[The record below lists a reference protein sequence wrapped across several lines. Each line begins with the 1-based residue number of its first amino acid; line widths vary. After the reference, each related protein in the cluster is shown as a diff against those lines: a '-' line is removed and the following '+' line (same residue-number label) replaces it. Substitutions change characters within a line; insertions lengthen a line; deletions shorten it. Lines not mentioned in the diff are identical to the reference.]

1 MYLRL
6 PLHKYLP
13 FLLKKTGEENEIK
26 EISTINCEACDMRYP
41 QYEILA

>member
-13 FLLKKTGEENEIK
+13 FLLKKTGEEK
-26 EISTINCEACDMRYP
+26 KKSKRYLQSIAKP
-41 QYEILA
+41 AT